1 MDYKEKFLKKAFW
14 YMKSDTIYLFL
25 RVDGNNFPSGI
36 HQAMY
41 FDYEVKKTL
50 QRMRLMKNGTAI
62 IRKVPKK
69 LATSFDT

>member
-1 MDYKEKFLKKAFW
+1 MYYKEKFLKKAFW

-41 FDYEVKKTL
+41 FDYEVKKHC
-50 QRMRLMKNGTAI
+50 KE
-62 IRKVPKK
+62 
-69 LATSFDT
+69 

>member
-1 MDYKEKFLKKAFW
+1 
-14 YMKSDTIYLFL
+14 MKSDTIYLFL

-41 FDYEVKKTL
+41 FDYEVKNIA
-50 QRMRLMKNGTAI
+50 KNEVNEKWNGNNKESA
-62 IRKVPKK
+62 KK